1 MPVMD
6 GITATK
12 AIRNLSQKSIR
23 STPIIAFT
31 ASVLSS
37 DVKEWYAAGA
47 NAILPKPFTIDQ
59 LTATVYKIFAPK
71 IPLQKTPQT
80 GPNSLSRITEFCMG
94 NKEKSA
100 QMYQNILNS
109 LNKSILHLEEALKI
123 ENKKTLQR
131 IFHDLQTIFY
141 YLNEDLLGKNIKDLE
156 FALKVGTIEFKEIR
170 RKITPLLKQL
180 KSKTF

>member
-1 MPVMD
+1 
-6 GITATK
+6 
-12 AIRNLSQKSIR
+12 
-23 STPIIAFT
+23 
-31 ASVLSS
+31 
-37 DVKEWYAAGA
+37 
-47 NAILPKPFTIDQ
+47 
-59 LTATVYKIFAPK
+59 
-71 IPLQKTPQT
+71 
-80 GPNSLSRITEFCMG
+80 MG